1 MADVVLDA
9 GALIAVERGSRRIAA
24 LLDAV
29 ARSGGTVLVPAG
41 ALAQVWRDGARQARL
56 GRFLRVVAVVVVP
69 LDEQTARAAG
79 ALCGRTGTSD
89 VVDAS
94 VALAAARNGCAVVTS
109 DPDDLRRLGARVA
122 AL

>member
-1 MADVVLDA
+1 M
-9 GALIAVERGSRRIAA
+9 AA

-29 ARSGGTVLVPAG
+29 HHREGTVVVPAG

-56 GRFLRVVAVVVVP
+56 GRLLRSIAVVVDP
-69 LDEQTARAAG
+69 LDGQTARAAG
-79 ALCGRTGTSD
+79 VLCGRAGTSD

-94 VALAAARNGCAVVTS
+94 VALAAARRGCAVVTT
-109 DPDDLRRLGARVA
+109 DPEDLSRLGADVI